1 LLSAWLPRALVLP
14 RQLLGVLL
22 LSVWLPL
29 WLMLLFRFGLF
40 MPALLLLGV
49 VLRFTL
55 VALFALLL
63 VMCVD
68 WSSHSGK

>member
-1 LLSAWLPRALVLP
+1 MLSAWLPRALVLP

-63 VMCVD
+63 MLCVD
-68 WSSHSGK
+68 WSSHSEK

>member
-40 MPALLLLGV
+40 MPAL
-49 VLRFTL
+49 
-55 VALFALLL
+55 
-63 VMCVD
+63 
-68 WSSHSGK
+68 